1 MAEPVCP
8 GVAVYVCVNSLPP
21 GKHLP
26 RQWMQRGVHVQVR
39 EIPCS
44 GKMDVQYLMHVLEG
58 GARGLCVVT
67 YPLGECQLS
76 QGNYRAEVRVATIR
90 KLLEEIGME
99 PERAELVHSS
109 PQQPLDTLEQA
120 VRDAVERICAV
131 GETPMRAESE
141 PADKQTDT
149 VEKPAEKSAVK
160 AD

>member
-8 GVAVYVCVNSLPP
+8 GVAIFVCVNSIPASE
-21 GKHLP
+21 HLP
-26 RQWMQRGVHVQVR
+26 RQWMQDGVHVQVR

-44 GKMDVQYLMHVLEG
+44 GKIDVQYLMHVLEG

-67 YPLGECQLS
+67 CPKGECQMS

-99 PERAELVHSS
+99 PARAELVHNS
-109 PQQPLDTLEQA
+109 PDEPLDRLEKA

-131 GETPMRAESE
+131 GDTPMHAETE
-141 PADKQTDT
+141 PAVTQNDT
-149 VEKPAEKSAVK
+149 ATQPVVK

>member
-8 GVAVYVCVNSLPP
+8 GVAVYACVNSIPA
-21 GKHLP
+21 GEHLP
-26 RQWMQRGVHVQVR
+26 RQWMQGGIHVQVR

-44 GKMDVQYLMHVLEG
+44 GKIDVQYLMHVLEG

-67 YPLGECQLS
+67 CPKGECQMA

-99 PERAELVHSS
+99 PARAELVHNS
-109 PQQPLDTLEQA
+109 PEDPLDQLEKA

-131 GETPMRAESE
+131 GDTPMRA
-141 PADKQTDT
+141 DDTQTDT
-149 VEKPAEKSAVK
+149 VTQNDAVEQPAVK

>member
-1 MAEPVCP
+1 MAELVCP
-8 GVAVYVCVNSLPP
+8 GVAVFVCVNSIPA

-26 RQWMQRGVHVQVR
+26 RQWMQDGVHVQVR

-44 GKMDVQYLMHVLEG
+44 GKIDVQYLMHVMEG

-67 YPLGECQLS
+67 CPTGECQMA

-99 PERAELVHSS
+99 PERAELVHNS
-109 PQQPLDTLEQA
+109 PEEPLDRLEKLI
-120 VRDAVERICAV
+120 RDAVERIRAV
-131 GETPMRAESE
+131 GDTPMRTATNPVEK
-141 PADKQTDT
+141 P
-149 VEKPAEKSAVK
+149 VEKPAVK